1 MPTADEI
8 SEQTTTAI
16 LDRIKSEA
24 TVSDKVRALVD
35 AIDWIRSIQVNT
47 DGAEPGRLTRFQQI
61 FATVAVG
68 YFFSAVGQN
77 DLAREFQEIAS
88 TLSDLDRGIVRT
100 SAEKR
105 AARAGGPKP
114 QPSNIRRA
122 HAYMAAAVDTMM
134 RAKLPLKVIKGRID
148 THAMLYPLIDK
159 KRKKHT
165 KRLSL
170 GDAAEGWREQFNCG
184 EVDNFEAVS
193 TYANCQ
199 AMAAAVS
206 DPDAKMNF
214 AERFLQMAVSMMPSI
229 NRDSR

>member
-1 MPTADEI
+1 
-8 SEQTTTAI
+8 
-16 LDRIKSEA
+16 
-24 TVSDKVRALVD
+24 
-35 AIDWIRSIQVNT
+35 
-47 DGAEPGRLTRFQQI
+47 
-61 FATVAVG
+61 
-68 YFFSAVGQN
+68 
-77 DLAREFQEIAS
+77 
-88 TLSDLDRGIVRT
+88 
-100 SAEKR
+100 
-105 AARAGGPKP
+105 
-114 QPSNIRRA
+114 
-122 HAYMAAAVDTMM
+122 
-134 RAKLPLKVIKGRID
+134 
-148 THAMLYPLIDK
+148 MLYPLIDK

-229 NRDSR
+229 NRDSRYLGWLAGTKVVSIVHNMIIDLGRSQRTAPI